1 MDKALG
7 GQNTLVS
14 NNNNN
19 NNNNNTLTLA
29 DFRSDDQR
37 RRRTLLLFDVL
48 AVVVRANAVFETRRR
63 SEGGR
68 GRRKHFVPFFSEK
81 VKRNVWYNSLFSKM
95 SWYFT
100 RGYTFTLYITKERNG
115 HHRYALSASLV
126 SRRLLVRHGHNVT
139 FFVFLSLSISLFS
152 KSERTIR

>member
-14 NNNNN
+14 N

-37 RRRTLLLFDVL
+37 RRRRTLLLLFDVL

-81 VKRNVWYNSLFSKM
+81 VRGNVWNNSLFS
-95 SWYFT
+95 
-100 RGYTFTLYITKERNG
+100 I
-115 HHRYALSASLV
+115 
-126 SRRLLVRHGHNVT
+126 
-139 FFVFLSLSISLFS
+139 
-152 KSERTIR
+152 

>member
-14 NNNNN
+14 N

-37 RRRTLLLFDVL
+37 RRRRRTLLLLFDVL

-81 VKRNVWYNSLFSKM
+81 VKRNVWFNSLFS
-95 SWYFT
+95 
-100 RGYTFTLYITKERNG
+100 I
-115 HHRYALSASLV
+115 
-126 SRRLLVRHGHNVT
+126 
-139 FFVFLSLSISLFS
+139 
-152 KSERTIR
+152 

>member
-14 NNNNN
+14 NNN

-68 GRRKHFVPFFSEK
+68 GRCKHFVPFFSEK
-81 VKRNVWYNSLFSKM
+81 VKRNVWYNSLFS
-95 SWYFT
+95 
-100 RGYTFTLYITKERNG
+100 I
-115 HHRYALSASLV
+115 
-126 SRRLLVRHGHNVT
+126 
-139 FFVFLSLSISLFS
+139 
-152 KSERTIR
+152 